1 MNRSYSKIR
10 KTQQV
15 NLLAEQRYLASKGLL
30 KEESIDDITT
40 CFSNAGLDVNDFT
53 SCVPSKVADQQ
64 VNIQACI
71 KQIQEKAS
79 DPTIGLKV
87 TQVIACLTS
96 KMPDLFKMGTD
107 ILKTGSDIFT
117 GIFGGSK

>member
-1 MNRSYSKIR
+1 MNRSYSKLR
-10 KTQQV
+10 NAQQV
-15 NLLAEQRYLASKGLL
+15 NLLSEQRYLVSKGLL
-30 KEESIDDITT
+30 KEEPIDDITT
-40 CFSNAGLDVNDFT
+40 CFSNAGLDVNKFT

-71 KQIQEKAS
+71 NQIQEKAS

-87 TQVIACLTS
+87 TQVITCLSS

-117 GIFGGSK
+117 GIFGGKK

>member
-1 MNRSYSKIR
+1 MNRSYSKLR
-10 KTQQV
+10 NAQQV
-15 NLLAEQRYLASKGLL
+15 NLLSEQRYLVSKGLL
-30 KEESIDDITT
+30 KEEPIDDITT
-40 CFSNAGLDVNDFT
+40 RFSNAGLDVNKFT

-71 KQIQEKAS
+71 NQIQEKAS

-87 TQVIACLTS
+87 TQVITCLSS

-117 GIFGGSK
+117 GIFGGKK